1 MNTICLPATTHAIRE
16 AALLIQS
23 GEIVAFPTETVYG
36 LGADT
41 FNPDAIAK
49 IFNAK
54 QRPQDNPLIVHIADP
69 CDISHLCYMEHTA
82 KTLIEFFFPGPL
94 TLVMRKKD
102 IIPDIITAGL
112 DSVAIRMPSH
122 PIAHAFI
129 KTTGVP
135 IAAPSAN
142 RSGKPS
148 PTTAAH
154 VITDLSGR
162 IPMVLDGGE
171 CIIGIESTVLD
182 VRVNPPVIL
191 RPGGVTKESL
201 DAVVGS
207 VRLSPGIMNP
217 LEGGIP
223 LPSPGMRH
231 EHYTPNGTLTLF
243 RGSRLNV
250 FKAIKTEYDKTVSMG
265 YASAI
270 FAFTPDIRLF
280 GDRLVFSMGNQD
292 APQET
297 AKKLYTLL
305 RSMDEMGISCIY
317 STIPNLH
324 DIGMGVVNRLIRA
337 ARFNIIDTG
346 EEVS

>member
-1 MNTICLPATTHAIRE
+1 MNTVCLPPTVYAIQE

-36 LGADT
+36 LGADV
-41 FNPDAIAK
+41 FNPDAITK
-49 IFNAK
+49 IFYAK
-54 QRPQDNPLIVHIADP
+54 RRPQDNPLIVHIADP
-69 CDISHLCYMEHTA
+69 CDVSNLCYVEHTA

-102 IIPDIITAGL
+102 IVPKIVTAGL

-129 KTTGVP
+129 KTAGVP

-142 RSGKPS
+142 HSGKPS

-154 VITDLSGR
+154 VMTDLSGR

-171 CIIGIESTVLD
+171 CNIGIESTVLD

-207 VRLSPGIMNP
+207 VRLSPGILNP
-217 LEGGIP
+217 LEGANP
-223 LPSPGMRH
+223 SPSPGMRH
-231 EHYTPNGTLTLF
+231 EHYAPNGTLILF
-243 RGSRLNV
+243 RGSRLSV
-250 FKAIKTEYDKTVSMG
+250 LEAIKTEYDKAVTMG
-265 YASAI
+265 YTSAI
-270 FAFTPDIRLF
+270 FAFAPDIKLL
-280 GDRLVFSMGNQD
+280 GDRLVFSLGNQD

-297 AKKLYTLL
+297 AKKLYALL

-324 DIGMGVVNRLIRA
+324 DIGLGVVNRLVRA
-337 ARFNIIDTG
+337 ARFSIIDTG